1 MFVQLTRGLA
11 MHAAKQKLP
20 SPPREGLLP
29 IRTVSILTGVN
40 AVTIRAWER
49 RYGLIT
55 PQRTPKGHR
64 LYTHQDVEHIKQ
76 IVELLKQGISVGHV
90 KPLLDQTPGE
100 ASVQPAT
107 DSGDIWK
114 QYLDSMLDAIERFD
128 EPALD
133 SSYNDALS
141 LYPVDIVNQRL
152 TTPLLRLLGERWNL
166 REAGIAEEH
175 FFTVYLRNKLGTRI
189 HHMNQRSHAPL
200 LLLACLPGELHEIGL
215 LFFALSAVSNG
226 YRVLILGANTP
237 LQQIPAVLERKSCAG
252 IVLSSSAKPARG
264 VIDSGL
270 PELASRI
277 PVPVFVGGKA
287 AVTYREALEDSGI
300 ICLGEDIAQ
309 GIQRVTETLKAAGSR

>member
-1 MFVQLTRGLA
+1 MQSATT
-11 MHAAKQKLP
+11 KLP
-20 SPPREGLLP
+20 QPPREGLLP

-76 IVELLKQGISVGHV
+76 IVDLLKQGISVGHV
-90 KPLLDQTPGE
+90 KPLLDQSPDD
-100 ASVQPAT
+100 ASTQPAT
-107 DSGDIWK
+107 DDGDSWK
-114 QYLDSMLDAIERFD
+114 HYQDSMLDAIEKFD

-152 TTPLLRLLGERWNL
+152 TTPLLRLLGERWSL
-166 REAGIAEEH
+166 REAGVAEEH
-175 FFTVYLRNKLGTRI
+175 FFSVYLRNKLGTRI
-189 HHMNQRSHAPL
+189 HHMNQRSHAPV

-215 LFFALSAVSNG
+215 LFFALSAISNG

-237 LQQIPAVLERKSCAG
+237 LQQIPAVLERKPCAG
-252 IVLSSSAKPARG
+252 VILSSSAKPARG

-270 PELASRI
+270 PELASHI
-277 PVPVFVGGKA
+277 SVPVFVGGKA
-287 AVTYREALEDSGI
+287 AESHRKALEGSGI
-300 ICLGEDIAQ
+300 ICLGENITDGLQLVNAS
-309 GIQRVTETLKAAGSR
+309 LKSSGSH